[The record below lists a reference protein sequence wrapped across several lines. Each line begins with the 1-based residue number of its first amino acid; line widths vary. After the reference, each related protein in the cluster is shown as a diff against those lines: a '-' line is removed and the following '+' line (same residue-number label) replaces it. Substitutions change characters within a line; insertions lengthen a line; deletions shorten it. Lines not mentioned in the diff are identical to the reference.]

1 MAVTKDQSKIP
12 SLTTSQFD
20 EFLFKGWKPPNYPS
34 YHKFHIT
41 RIEQYAKHL
50 KVPVLP
56 HRRTVNFFI
65 FLTQGKAIRSKGLNK
80 YEILP
85 NHFYFLPADQITS
98 LEYVSNDASGYY
110 CHFNSAIFQETLLQ
124 INLEKDFTFF
134 RFNANP
140 LVKIKKLGTIPNLLE
155 ILEREYTSGDRER
168 FDLIPMYL
176 ATLLKEIN
184 KNVDVLETEARPN
197 IATLRITEQYK
208 DALQRFIREKKTVGE
223 YADYL
228 SVSKN
233 HLNKCVKTVT
243 GKSAHSLLSN
253 MRILES
259 KVLLSQTDL
268 SIAEIAFNVGKS
280 DQSDFT
286 RFFKTYVG
294 MTPGDYRKISE

>member
-1 MAVTKDQSKIP
+1 MADSKDYSKIP

-20 EFLFKGWKPPNYPS
+20 EFLFPGWKPPNYPS

-41 RIEQYAKHL
+41 RIEEYAQHL

-65 FLTQGKAIRSKGLNK
+65 FLTQGKAVRSKGLNS

-85 NHFYFLPADQITS
+85 GHFYFLPADQITS
-98 LEYVSNDASGYY
+98 LEYVSKDIAGFY
-110 CHFNSAIFQETLLQ
+110 CHFSSEIFQETLLK
-124 INLEKDFTFF
+124 INLEKDFAFF
-134 RFNANP
+134 RFNASP
-140 LVKIKKLGTIPNLLE
+140 LVKIKELGTIPDILK
-155 ILEREYTSGDRER
+155 ILEDEYRKGDTNR

-176 ATLLKEIN
+176 ATLLKEVN
-184 KNVDVLETEARPN
+184 KQVDISSMESKPHLA
-197 IATLRITEQYK
+197 ALKITEQYK
-208 DALQRFIREKKTVGE
+208 DALQRFIREKKTVAE

-233 HLNKCVKTVT
+233 HLHKCVKSVT
-243 GKSAHSLLSN
+243 GKSAHSLLAN

-259 KVLLSQTDL
+259 KVLLRQTDL
-268 SIAEIAFNVGKS
+268 SIAEVAFNVGKV

-286 RFFKTYVG
+286 RFFKTQTG
-294 MTPGDYRKISE
+294 MTPREYRSILK